1 MIIKKASSTSKKWL
15 SAIVYCLLITVHCSL
30 ITDRPAYRLYNSSGR
45 AISYQKLLRQAAEAD
60 VVLFGELHNNPIC
73 HWLELQ
79 LTKDL
84 YALKKEQ
91 LVLAAE
97 MFETDNQAALTG
109 YVTGQL
115 TDKEFAKQAR
125 LWPNY
130 NTDYKP
136 IVDFCRTNKIPFIA
150 ANVPRKYAS
159 LVARQGLAALDT
171 VANKTLLPPLPL
183 TVDLTLPGYAAMLD
197 MMGGNHGGGGEAANF
212 ARAQA
217 IKDATMA
224 HSIAQNWSAGKLV
237 LHINGDYHSKNFEG
251 ISWYLKRERPD
262 LRVFTISSI
271 ELDDVSALPK
281 ESRTLANIML
291 AIPTDMTKTY

>member
-1 MIIKKASSTSKKWL
+1 MLSCVLYGLLFTFHSSLLTASP
-15 SAIVYCLLITVHCSL
+15 
-30 ITDRPAYRLYNSSGR
+30 RPAYQLYNQSGKR
-45 AISYQKLLRQAAEAD
+45 ISYQKLLKQAVEAD

-73 HWLELQ
+73 HWLQLQ

-84 YALKKEQ
+84 YTLKKEQ

-115 TDKEFAKQAR
+115 TDEEFAQQVR

-136 IVDFCRTNKIPFIA
+136 VVDLARDRKIPFIA
-150 ANVPRKYAS
+150 ANVPRRYAS
-159 LVARQGLAALDT
+159 LVARQGLSALDT
-171 VANKTLLPPLPL
+171 VANKALLAPLPL

-224 HSIAQNWSAGKLV
+224 HNILQTWSKGKLV
-237 LHINGDYHSKNFEG
+237 LHLNGDYHSKNFEG
-251 ISWYLKRERPD
+251 ISWYLKRQRPD
-262 LRVFTISSI
+262 LKVFTISSV
-271 ELDDVSALPK
+271 ELDTVTELPK
-281 ESRTLANIML
+281 ENRNLANVIL
-291 AIPTDMTKTY
+291 AIPADMTKTY